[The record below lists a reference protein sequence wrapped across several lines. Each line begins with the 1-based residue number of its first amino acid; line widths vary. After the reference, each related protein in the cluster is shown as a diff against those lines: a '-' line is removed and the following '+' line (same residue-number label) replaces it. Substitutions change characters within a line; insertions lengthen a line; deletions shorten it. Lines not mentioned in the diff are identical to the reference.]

1 MNRPGERIF
10 FTFSLLAF
18 VVAIFCM
25 TLGLGRAARMVPLA
39 VAVPTMCLL
48 AFQLVLDL
56 SPRLARKYSS
66 LEKKDLF
73 KVEPLREKSSAL
85 TESEQPAEEPTGG
98 EKESNVFLWLLV
110 MLASLFLFG
119 LLVGLPLYV
128 FLYLKLRTGE
138 GWLISSAMAAGVLG
152 LLSLIFI
159 FALRARLY
167 EGELWGWLGM

>member
-1 MNRPGERIF
+1 MNRPGERAF

-18 VVAIFCM
+18 VVAIFYM

-56 SPRLARKYSS
+56 CPRLARKYGR

-73 KVEPLREKSSAL
+73 KVEPLREKSSAR
-85 TESEQPAEEPTGG
+85 TASEPPAEEPAGG
-98 EKESNVFLWLLV
+98 DKEANVFLWLLA

-119 LLVGLPLYV
+119 FLIGLPLYV
-128 FLYLKLRTGE
+128 FLYLKLRSGE
-138 GWLISSAMAAGVLG
+138 GWLISSGMAAGVLG
-152 LLSLIFI
+152 LLSLILV